1 MGRGPGGATPPHSDL
16 LVTQVQLYLPIAEM
30 PVSVLVIIGIGAAIG
45 FISGLLGVS
54 GGFLLT
60 PLLIFS
66 GIPTA
71 VAVGTSAAQ
80 VVASSSSA
88 ALAYWRRSSIDFR
101 LAGILVAGGV
111 IGSVIGVTLFRVLDQ
126 TGQLEL
132 IIALSYVVLLGS
144 VGALM
149 LVESGRTIVSRW
161 RGRPLVLGDSRGR
174 KWLRRLPWQVR
185 FRVAR
190 IQISVLPLMA
200 LGLGIGL
207 LGSFLGVGGGFLA
220 IPALIYFFRIPT
232 NVVLG
237 TSLVQIVGTMAVAT
251 VLHAVTNHSVD
262 AVLALLLMA
271 GSIIGAQFG
280 ARSALFLRGETLRA
294 LLAILVLAVGAR
306 FLVDLVAVPQDP
318 YSITE
323 VRS

>member
-1 MGRGPGGATPPHSDL
+1 M
-16 LVTQVQLYLPIAEM
+16 QLYLPIAEM

-60 PLLIFS
+60 PLLIFT
-66 GIPTA
+66 GIPTT

-101 LAGILVAGGV
+101 LAGVLVAGGV
-111 IGSVIGVTLFRVLDQ
+111 IGSAIGVTLFRVLDQ

-144 VGALM
+144 VGMLM

-161 RGRPLVLGDSRGR
+161 RGRPLALGDNRAR

-190 IQISVLPLMA
+190 IQISILPLLA

-207 LGSFLGVGGGFLA
+207 LGSFLGVGGGFLV

-237 TSLVQIVGTMAVAT
+237 TSLLQIVGTMAVAT
-251 VLHAVTNHSVD
+251 VLHAVTNQSVD
-262 AVLALLLMA
+262 AVLALLLML
-271 GSIIGAQFG
+271 GGIVGAQFG

-294 LLAILVLAVGAR
+294 LLAVLVLAVGAR
-306 FLVDLVAVPQDP
+306 FLVDLVAVPEDS
-318 YSITE
+318 YSVTE
-323 VRS
+323 IRS

>member
-1 MGRGPGGATPPHSDL
+1 
-16 LVTQVQLYLPIAEM
+16 M

-60 PLLIFS
+60 PLLIFT

-101 LAGILVAGGV
+101 LAGVLVAGGA
-111 IGSVIGVTLFRVLDQ
+111 IGSALGVTLFRVLDQ

-144 VGALM
+144 VGMLM

-161 RGRPLVLGDSRGR
+161 RGRPLALSDNRSR

-190 IQISVLPLMA
+190 IQISILPLLA
-200 LGLGIGL
+200 LGLGVGV
-207 LGSFLGVGGGFLA
+207 LGSFLGVGGGFLV
-220 IPALIYFFRIPT
+220 IPALIYVFRIPT

-237 TSLVQIVGTMAVAT
+237 TSLLQIVGTMAVAT
-251 VLHAVTNHSVD
+251 VLHAVTNQSVD
-262 AVLALLLMA
+262 AVLALLLML
-271 GSIIGAQFG
+271 GSIVGAQFG
-280 ARSALFLRGETLRA
+280 VRSALFLRGETLRA
-294 LLAILVLAVGAR
+294 LLAVLVLAVGAR
-306 FLVDLVAVPQDP
+306 FLVDLVAAPEDT

>member
-1 MGRGPGGATPPHSDL
+1 M
-16 LVTQVQLYLPIAEM
+16 QLYLPIAEM

-54 GGFLLT
+54 GGFLMT
-60 PLLIFS
+60 PLLIFT

-71 VAVGTSAAQ
+71 VAVGTATAQ

-88 ALAYWRRSSIDFR
+88 ALAYWRRRSVDLR
-101 LAGILVAGGV
+101 LAGILVVGGV
-111 IGSVIGVTLFRVLDQ
+111 LGSLIGVSLFRLLSE
-126 TGQLEL
+126 TGQLDL
-132 IIALSYVVLLGS
+132 VIAVAYVALLGS
-144 VGALM
+144 VGAIM
-149 LVESGRTIVSRW
+149 LVESGRTILARW
-161 RGRPLVLGDSRGR
+161 RGRPLPLGEESRQR
-174 KWLRRLPWQVR
+174 WMRRLPWQMR

-190 IQISVLPLMA
+190 VQISVLPLLA
-200 LGLGIGL
+200 LGSGIGL
-207 LGSFLGVGGGFLA
+207 LGSFLGVGGGFLM
-220 IPALIYFFRIPT
+220 IPALIYLFRIPT

-251 VLHAVTNHSVD
+251 ILHAVANQSVD
-262 AVLALLLMA
+262 IILAILLMF
-271 GSIIGAQFG
+271 GGVIGAQFG

-306 FLVDLVAVPQDP
+306 FLVDLVATPDDP

-323 VRS
+323 TRA

>member
-1 MGRGPGGATPPHSDL
+1 M
-16 LVTQVQLYLPIAEM
+16 QLYLPIAEM

-60 PLLIFS
+60 PLLIFT

-71 VAVGTSAAQ
+71 VAVGTAAAQ

-88 ALAYWRRSSIDFR
+88 ALAYWRRRSVDLR
-101 LAGILVAGGV
+101 LAGVLVAGGI
-111 IGSVIGVTLFRVLDQ
+111 IGSLIGVSLFRLLSDS
-126 TGQLEL
+126 GQLDL
-132 IIALSYVVLLGS
+132 VIAVAYVALLGS
-144 VGALM
+144 VGGIM
-149 LVESGRTIVSRW
+149 LIESGRTILSRW
-161 RGRPLVLGDSRGR
+161 RGRPLPLGDESGR

-190 IQISVLPLMA
+190 VQISILPLLA
-200 LGLGIGL
+200 LGAGIGL
-207 LGSFLGVGGGFLA
+207 LGSFLGVGGGFLM
-220 IPALIYFFRIPT
+220 IPALIYLFRIPT

-251 VLHAVTNHSVD
+251 ILHAVTNQSVD
-262 AVLALLLMA
+262 IILAVLLML
-271 GSIIGAQFG
+271 GGVIGAQFG

-294 LLAILVLAVGAR
+294 LLAVLVLAVGAR
-306 FLVDLVAVPQDP
+306 FLVDLVATPEDP

-323 VRS
+323 TRA